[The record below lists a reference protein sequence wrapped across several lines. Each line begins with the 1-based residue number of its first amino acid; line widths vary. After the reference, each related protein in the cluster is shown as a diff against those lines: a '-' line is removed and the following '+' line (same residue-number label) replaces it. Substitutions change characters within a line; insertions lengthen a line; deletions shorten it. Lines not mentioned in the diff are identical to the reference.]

1 MLSEQRRL
9 PDDLIAKGHESA
21 VVQNIIIKSATNLR
35 RDTEQQN
42 DSPSNKK
49 S

>member
-1 MLSEQRRL
+1 LAQLPPVSAALNAGYQEDQPYKRL
-9 PDDLIAKGHESA
+9 
-21 VVQNIIIKSATNLR
+21 ATNLR

-42 DSPSNKK
+42 DAPSIKK